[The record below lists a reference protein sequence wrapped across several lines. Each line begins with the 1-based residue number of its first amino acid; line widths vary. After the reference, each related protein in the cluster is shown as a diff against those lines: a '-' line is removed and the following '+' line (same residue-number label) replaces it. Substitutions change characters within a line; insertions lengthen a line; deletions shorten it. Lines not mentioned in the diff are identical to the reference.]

1 MMIKMERLR
10 NQKKTLSQQCN
21 KIKYQTNI
29 QRVKQLKK
37 IKNKNKSQSII
48 NKRVMLTQAVM
59 KIPKKKT

>member
-48 NKRVMLTQAVM
+48 NKRVMLTQVVM

>member
-10 NQKKTLSQQCN
+10 NQKKTSNQQCN
-21 KIKYQTNI
+21 KIKYQINI

-48 NKRVMLTQAVM
+48 NKRVMLTQVVM